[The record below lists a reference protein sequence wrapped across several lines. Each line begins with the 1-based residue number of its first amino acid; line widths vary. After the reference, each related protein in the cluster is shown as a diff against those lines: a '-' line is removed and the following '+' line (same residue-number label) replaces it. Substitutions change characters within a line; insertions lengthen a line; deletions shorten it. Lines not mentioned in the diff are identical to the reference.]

1 VIQRQVIDFAE
12 LISDSSGPHR
22 FAVANGGPV
31 PGETY
36 VYQYAWDTADGMTAF
51 IADSKYSSSDPTNDD
66 WMIDPPIR
74 RNEWWDNLPVLR

>member
-1 VIQRQVIDFAE
+1 MIDFAE

-51 IADSKYSSSDPTNDD
+51 TPDSADSSSNPHNDD
-66 WMIDPPIR
+66 WVIEPPTDH
-74 RNEWWDNLPVLR
+74 NAWWNNFPVLR